1 MLLVVLEQRV
11 RELEHLQHPRV
22 CDPIEDD
29 PMLPPRLD
37 AVLDA
42 EGNVVDAQAVPVPD
56 LDEQMLRDWA
66 GY

>member
-1 MLLVVLEQRV
+1 MKFV
-11 RELEHLQHPRV
+11 RHGAPGRERPG
-22 CDPIEDD
+22 I
-29 PMLPPRLD
+29 
-37 AVLDA
+37 LDA